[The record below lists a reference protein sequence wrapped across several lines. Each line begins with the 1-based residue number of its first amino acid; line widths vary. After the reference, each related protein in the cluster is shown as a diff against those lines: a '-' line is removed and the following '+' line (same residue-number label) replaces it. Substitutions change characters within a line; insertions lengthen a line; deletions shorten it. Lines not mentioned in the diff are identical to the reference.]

1 MYTADANR
9 YETMQY
15 KRCGKS
21 GLLLPRISLGLWQN
35 FGGRMPFESSREMVC
50 TAFDAGITHFDLANN
65 YGPPA
70 GTAEETFGKLLKQ
83 DLKPYRDEMVI
94 STKAGYTM
102 WPGPY
107 GNWGSKKYLL
117 SSLDQ
122 SLKRLGL
129 EYVDI
134 FYHHRPDPETPI
146 EESMDALATAVRQGK
161 CLYVGLSNYN
171 AKQTKQAVGIL
182 KQMGIHC
189 LIHQPRYSM
198 FDRWVEDGLYD
209 VLKEEGMGAIAFSP
223 LAQGMLTKKYFNGIP
238 EDSRVGKAIT
248 AGEPNRLT
256 TEKVEKAKKLDKIAQ
271 ARGQSLAQ
279 MALAWVLE
287 KEQTTSVIIGV
298 SRASQ
303 LKENLDTLHNLTF
316 SADELAQIDQILGD

>member
-1 MYTADANR
+1 MYTANAHR
-9 YETMQY
+9 YEAMPY
-15 KRCGKS
+15 KRCGRS

-35 FGGRMPFESSREMVC
+35 FGGKAPFETSREMVC

-83 DLKPYRDEMVI
+83 DLKPYRDQMVI

-102 WPGPY
+102 WDGPY
-107 GNWGSKKYLL
+107 GDWGSKKYLL

-122 SLKRLGL
+122 SLKRMGL
-129 EYVDI
+129 DYVDI
-134 FYHHRPDPETPI
+134 FYHHRPDPDTPI

-171 AKQTKQAVGIL
+171 AEQTKKAVGVL

-223 LAQGMLTKKYFNGIP
+223 LAQGMLTTKYFHGIP
-238 EDSRVGKAIT
+238 DDSRVGKSLA

-256 TEKVEKAKKLDKIAQ
+256 AQKVEKAKQLDKLAQ
-271 ARGQSLAQ
+271 ARGQSLPQ

-287 KEQTTSVIIGV
+287 KEQTTSVIIGASRV
-298 SRASQ
+298 SQIR
-303 LKENLDTLHNLTF
+303 ENLGTLDNLTF
-316 SADELAQIDQILGD
+316 TAEELTKIDQILGD

>member
-1 MYTADANR
+1 MYLANANR
-9 YETMQY
+9 YQTMQY

-35 FGGRMPFESSREMVC
+35 FGGKVPYETSREMVC
-50 TAFDAGITHFDLANN
+50 AAFDAGITHFDLANN

-70 GTAEETFGKLLKQ
+70 GSAEETFGKLLKQ
-83 DLKPYRDEMVI
+83 ELHPYRDEMVI

-102 WPGPY
+102 WQGPY
-107 GNWGSKKYLL
+107 GDWGSKKYMI

-122 SLKRLGL
+122 SLKRMGL

-134 FYHHRPDPETPI
+134 FYHHRPDPETPM
-146 EESMDALATAVRQGK
+146 EESMDALVTALRQGK

-171 AKQTKQAVGIL
+171 AEQTKRAVGIL
-182 KQMGIHC
+182 RDMGVHC

-198 FDRWVEDGLYD
+198 FDRWVEDGLYE
-209 VLKEEGMGAIAFSP
+209 VLKEEGVGAIPFSP
-223 LAQGMLTKKYFNGIP
+223 LAQGMLTSRYFHGIP
-238 EDSRVGKAIT
+238 VDSR
-248 AGEPNRLT
+248 AGGDSFSLDAHRVTP
-256 TEKVEKAKKLDKIAQ
+256 EKVEKAKKLDKIAQ

-287 KEQTTSVIIGV
+287 KEQTTSVIIGA
-298 SRASQ
+298 SRAQ
-303 LKENLDTLHNLTF
+303 QIAENLGALNHLEFATE
-316 SADELAQIDQILGD
+316 ELAAIDQILGD

>member
-1 MYTADANR
+1 MYTADAKR

-35 FGGRMPFESSREMVC
+35 FGARMPFESSREMVC

-107 GNWGSKKYLL
+107 GDWGSKKYLL

-161 CLYVGLSNYN
+161 CLYVGLSNYD

-238 EDSRVGKAIT
+238 EDSRVGKAIA

-256 TEKVEKAKKLDKIAQ
+256 TERVEKAKKLDKIAQ

-303 LKENLDTLHNLTF
+303 LKENLDTLNNLAF
-316 SADELAQIDQILGD
+316 SAEELAEIDRILGD

>member
-1 MYTADANR
+1 MYLASADR
-9 YETMQY
+9 YEAMPY

-35 FGGRMPFESSREMVC
+35 FGGCVPFETSREMVF

-70 GTAEETFGKLLKQ
+70 GSAEETFGKLLKQ
-83 DLKPYRDEMVI
+83 DLSAYRDEMVI
-94 STKAGYTM
+94 STKAGFTM

-107 GNWGSKKYLL
+107 GDWGSKKYLL

-122 SLKRLGL
+122 SLRRMGL

-134 FYHHRPDPETPI
+134 FYHHRPDPDTPI
-146 EESMDALATAVRQGK
+146 EESMEALATALRQGK
-161 CLYVGLSNYN
+161 CLYVGLSNYD
-171 AKQTKQAVGIL
+171 AKQTKQALGIL
-182 KQMGIHC
+182 KQLGVHC

-198 FDRWVEDGLYD
+198 FDRWPEDGLFD
-209 VLKEEGMGAIAFSP
+209 VLKKEGVGAIAYSP
-223 LAQGMLTKKYFNGIP
+223 LAQGILTDKYFHGIP
-238 EDSRVGKAIT
+238 ESSRAGKNKDSFVAKRVT
-248 AGEPNRLT
+248 P
-256 TEKVEKAKKLDKIAQ
+256 EKVEKAKKLNKIAQ

-287 KEQTTSVIIGV
+287 KEPMTSVIIGASRV
-298 SRASQ
+298 SQIR
-303 LKENLDTLHNLTF
+303 ENLDTLKNLTF
-316 SADELAQIDQILGD
+316 SAEELAQIDKILGD

>member
-1 MYTADANR
+1 MYLAKTDR
-9 YETMQY
+9 YQAMQY

-35 FGGRMPFESSREMVC
+35 FGGRVPYEASREMVC
-50 TAFDAGITHFDLANN
+50 AAFDAGITHFDLANN

-70 GTAEETFGKLLKQ
+70 GSAEETFGKLLKQ
-83 DLKPYRDEMVI
+83 DLHPYRDEMVI

-102 WPGPY
+102 WQGPY
-107 GNWGSKKYLL
+107 GDWGSKKYMI

-122 SLKRLGL
+122 SLKRMGL

-134 FYHHRPDPETPI
+134 FYHHRPDPETPM
-146 EESMDALATAVRQGK
+146 EESMDALVTALRQGK

-171 AKQTKQAVGIL
+171 GEQTKRAVGIL
-182 KQMGIHC
+182 REMGVHC

-198 FDRWVEDGLYD
+198 FDRWVENGLYD
-209 VLKEEGMGAIAFSP
+209 VLKEEGVGAIAFSP
-223 LAQGMLTKKYFNGIP
+223 LAQGMLTGRYFNGIP
-238 EDSRVGKAIT
+238 ADSR
-248 AGEPNRLT
+248 AGGDSVSLDAHRVAP
-256 TEKVEKAKKLDKIAQ
+256 EKVEKAKKLDKVAQ

-287 KEQTTSVIIGV
+287 KEQTTSVIIGA
-298 SRASQ
+298 SRVQQIA
-303 LKENLDTLHNLTF
+303 ENLGALNNLEFT
-316 SADELAQIDQILGD
+316 AEELSVIDQILGD

>member
-1 MYTADANR
+1 MYTANAHR
-9 YETMQY
+9 YEAMPY

-35 FGGRMPFESSREMVC
+35 FGGKAPFETSREMVR

-83 DLKPYRDEMVI
+83 DFKPYRDQMVI

-102 WPGPY
+102 WDGPY
-107 GNWGSKKYLL
+107 GDWGSKKYLL

-129 EYVDI
+129 DYVDI
-134 FYHHRPDPETPI
+134 FYHHRPDPDTPI

-171 AKQTKQAVGIL
+171 AEQTKQAVGVL

-198 FDRWVEDGLYD
+198 FHRWVEDGLYD

-223 LAQGMLTKKYFNGIP
+223 LAQGMLTTKYFHGIP
-238 EDSRVGKAIT
+238 DDSRVGKSLA

-256 TEKVEKAKKLDKIAQ
+256 AQKVEKAKQLDKLAQ
-271 ARGQSLAQ
+271 ARGQSLPQ

-287 KEQTTSVIIGV
+287 KEQTTSVIIGASRV
-298 SRASQ
+298 SQ
-303 LKENLDTLHNLTF
+303 IKENLGALENLTF
-316 SADELAQIDQILGD
+316 TAEELTTIDQILGD